1 MLLSA
6 GGWCVSV
13 FCSRFS
19 KYQTISWSNSALS
32 LLNVNTENIKWQ
44 LLQEKKMKK
53 IHVFYIPCKNSGSRI
68 AACITS
74 LLSALW
80 SVDNMLLRC
89 CSSSYCCVLIV
100 CYYEIDPGQAR
111 PLSVLK
117 APLRCNDQPVM
128 DESQLD
134 RDRCGGHTHTHTHTH
149 MHTLMHHF
157 FSNCHTVQCVRGL
170 SVSVCLRRCGFAK
183 VCLFQWAVCQSG
195 DAQRLQSLFYL
206 LGSVRKMEACPCAF
220 HKDSIKGSR
229 TMRPMQCV
237 CKHTESVWA

>member
-1 MLLSA
+1 MSCVLFESVYRLSPLVCSECAVCVFGRKFVSHFDWRWIFWWSSGLSVALVNITSSLTMLLSA

-134 RDRCGGHTHTHTHTH
+134 RDRCGGHTHTHTHA
-149 MHTLMHHF
+149 HTNAPL
-157 FSNCHTVQCVRGL
+157 
-170 SVSVCLRRCGFAK
+170 
-183 VCLFQWAVCQSG
+183 
-195 DAQRLQSLFYL
+195 LQ
-206 LGSVRKMEACPCAF
+206 
-220 HKDSIKGSR
+220 
-229 TMRPMQCV
+229 
-237 CKHTESVWA
+237 